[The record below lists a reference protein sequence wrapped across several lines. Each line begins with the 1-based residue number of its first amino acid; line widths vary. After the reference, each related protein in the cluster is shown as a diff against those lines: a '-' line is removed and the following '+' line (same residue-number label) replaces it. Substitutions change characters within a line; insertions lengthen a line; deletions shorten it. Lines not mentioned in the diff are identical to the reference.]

1 MDWFKGKSSPE
12 TMVSTWFLPSNIGG
26 FRLKLSHP
34 IFPQFLAMIGS
45 DSQLVQGVADGSGAT
60 LRQAQD

>member
-1 MDWFKGKSSPE
+1 M
-12 TMVSTWFLPSNIGG
+12 FLPSNIGG
-26 FRLKLSHP
+26 FRLKFSHP
-34 IFPQFLAMIGS
+34 FFPQFLAMIGS